1 MLIFPIGHESNTVRR
16 LPWITFI
23 IIAICLIVHIFVS
36 LSMKNVE
43 KRLES
48 AAVEF
53 VEYFLSHPYLEFDPD
68 LKDMI
73 FGELYN
79 EQFDA
84 ILETYRM
91 QYPPPT
97 FTFERDEEQEKL
109 NELAQRFKAALKDVP
124 YRKYGFI
131 PARKTITGLFTYM
144 FIHGGWLHLLGNL
157 FFLYLTGPFIE
168 DVWGRPLYAVFYV
181 TVGVVSALMFAVHYP
196 KLAGPLIGASGA
208 IAGVMG
214 AFLIRYW
221 NTRIEFFYLFFLFV
235 RGTFKAPAW
244 LMLPLWAVL
253 ELFNARM
260 VDSISPETGG
270 GVAHW
275 AHVWGFVIGA
285 GIALAI
291 KFNRVEERHI
301 APKIQKQISYV
312 SDSYQA
318 LEEAAVLK
326 RQGDFNQAF
335 SLLLAAVEKDPTNDD
350 VVEGL
355 WNLGA
360 EVERVDETS
369 QYILKMIER
378 EIRRNQLEQ
387 ALHHYRRLKERVSKV
402 SLSLP
407 YKIKILE
414 VMSKEKSP
422 VEANSLA
429 KEILEKINANSPAM
443 LVLNFTR
450 ISFNL
455 DPQLA
460 KKAAELC
467 LQHPEIT
474 DSQKEEI
481 KEKYAEL
488 KTKVR
493 FEFDEVSGQYSH
505 FQTKMKTPEKSEVDE
520 DVDEDRQPEEDAAFD
535 VLQTEVDSDT
545 LSPEDASS
553 EPLQPKKDKKKNR
566 LSAYLNFDDN
576 ARFDEIQPDTSG
588 YGESED
594 QPAQV
599 EEESSQTSVKSE
611 EPFEAENQE
620 TITETTP
627 DPGSSDKEASSEEGP
642 TPHFP
647 GVENTF
653 GSFPGMGKKENGSQI
668 PLDAEEQKPDF
679 SAKQTDDKIQF
690 PGEKPKEM
698 EKPSDS
704 VSLEEKISAP
714 IESAPS
720 KTAVQPT
727 EIKSEPK
734 TVPEPPEKVKH
745 KEDDT
750 YFAPVRSKSL
760 KLIKANIKGIKG
772 DKISIDALK
781 IGPRLLPLSKVKTI
795 AVAEITSPY
804 EPSYYLIDLFL
815 DDLKS
820 YSETIRSIR
829 LFSSAFDPVKFFPD
843 IPDSKKALK
852 AFISFLLET
861 SKATPIPDES
871 SVLLEKPHKY
881 FFIEDYEDFILS

>member
-1 MLIFPIGHESNTVRR
+1 M
-16 LPWITFI
+16 
-23 IIAICLIVHIFVS
+23 AICLVVHIFVS

-73 FGELYN
+73 FGDMYN

-109 NELAQRFKAALKDVP
+109 NELAQRFKAALNDVP

-131 PARKTITGLFTYM
+131 PARKTMTGLFTYM

-168 DVWGRPLYAVFYV
+168 DVWGRPLYAVFYI

-196 KLAGPLIGASGA
+196 KLVGPLIGASGA

-221 NTRIEFFYLFFLFV
+221 NTKIEFFYLFFLFI

-285 GIALAI
+285 GVALVI

-301 APKIQKQISYV
+301 APKVQKQISYV

-335 SLLLAAVEKDPTNDD
+335 SLLLAAVEKDPNNDD

-369 QYILKMIER
+369 QYMLKLIER

-387 ALHHYRRLKERVSKV
+387 ALHHYRRLKERVPKV

-414 VMSKEKSP
+414 IMSKEKSP

-429 KEILEKINANSPAM
+429 KEILEKIETNSPAM

-460 KKAAELC
+460 KKATELC
-467 LQHPEIT
+467 LQHPEIIE
-474 DSQKEEI
+474 SQKEEL

-488 KTKVR
+488 KAKVR

-505 FQTKMKTPEKSEVDE
+505 FQTKMKTPEKSEMDE
-520 DVDEDRQPEEDAAFD
+520 DVVEDRQPEEGATFDA
-535 VLQTEVDSDT
+535 LQTEEDSDT
-545 LSPEDASS
+545 LSPEEASS
-553 EPLQPKKDKKKNR
+553 EPLQPEKAKKADR
-566 LSAYLNFDDN
+566 LSAYINFDDN
-576 ARFDEIQPDTSG
+576 ARFDEIQPDSSVN
-588 YGESED
+588 GEAED
-594 QPAQV
+594 KPVQV
-599 EEESSQTSVKSE
+599 EEESSRSPEKSGELFAAGHQE
-611 EPFEAENQE
+611 E
-620 TITETTP
+620 ITETTP
-627 DPGSSDKEASSEEGP
+627 GAGSADKASSSDEES
-642 TPHFP
+642 TPQFP
-647 GVENTF
+647 GIEDAR
-653 GSFPGMGKKENGSQI
+653 GRYPGIKEKENGSPI
-668 PLDAEEQKPDF
+668 RSDAEEQKPAF
-679 SAKQTDDKIQF
+679 SLKQTDTYPDDKIQMS
-690 PGEKPKEM
+690 GEQPREKEGY
-698 EKPSDS
+698 SDQMS
-704 VSLEEKISAP
+704 SEEKISAP
-714 IESAPS
+714 VEPAPP
-720 KTAVQPT
+720 KAEVHQA
-727 EIKSEPK
+727 EIKPEPK
-734 TVPEPPEKVKH
+734 TVPEPPKKVKH

-750 YFAPVRSKSL
+750 YFAPVRKKSL

-772 DKISIDALK
+772 DKLSIDALK

-820 YSETIRSIR
+820 DSETIRSIR

-843 IPDSKKALK
+843 FPDSKKALK